1 LCERWNSWKLLFV
14 GLHSEKQLL
23 ADGYDALAALLN
35 EGPGLELRRRPAP
48 HEARDDAGYDAFW
61 EVAGDASSYI
71 GTFLVEAKGRV
82 TPRTVEHLRPML
94 RPARLHLMHE
104 PTVLILAPWI
114 SPRSR
119 ALIAEEGW
127 SYLDL
132 TGNALIR
139 MRRPALYVR
148 LVGSDTDPNP
158 RERSEVLLRG
168 TQIHAL
174 VRVLADVE
182 PPYRLADLTE
192 VTGLSKGYVSKA
204 LSSLHEQGLID
215 RPGSGPVT
223 GVDWPQLLR
232 ARAAEYQVL
241 RTNRSITYQ
250 ARRGL
255 DVLLRELPAA
265 PEVLVTGSYAAHR
278 IAPVAAPAQLVL
290 YVPDIDT
297 YAKRWEL
304 LTTSTGANVVLLEA
318 ASGSQLERP
327 RDVGGLRH
335 VGYSQLVMDLLSGNG
350 RLPEEGEAV
359 LQWMIDTPGWRLPDL
374 KALHQ

>member
-1 LCERWNSWKLLFV
+1 M
-14 GLHSEKQLL
+14 GLQAEKQLL
-23 ADGYDALAALLN
+23 ASGFDVLSALLR
-35 EGPGLELRRRPAP
+35 EGPGLELRLRPAP
-48 HEARDDAGYDAFW
+48 NDARVDAGYDAFW
-61 EVAGDASSYI
+61 EVMAEALSYYGI
-71 GTFLVEAKGRV
+71 FLVEAKARV
-82 TPRTVEHLRPML
+82 TPRVIEHLRPSL
-94 RPARLHLMHE
+94 TPARLSRMGE
-104 PTVLILAPWI
+104 PTVLILAPWL

-119 ALIAEEGW
+119 ELIAEEGW

-132 TGNALIR
+132 TGNTLIR
-139 MRRPALYVR
+139 MQRPALYVR
-148 LVGSDTDPNP
+148 LAGSDSDPHP

-192 VTGLSKGYVSKA
+192 VTGLSKGYLSKA

-223 GVDWPQLLR
+223 GVKWPELLR
-232 ARAAEYQVL
+232 ARADEYQVL
-241 RTNRSITYQ
+241 RSNRAVTYLS
-250 ARRGL
+250 RRGV
-255 DVLLRELPAA
+255 DPVLRDLHTT
-265 PEVLVTGSYAAHR
+265 PEALVTGSYAAQR
-278 IAPVAAPAQLVL
+278 IAPVAAPAQLLL

-304 LTTSTGANVVLLEA
+304 MPASTGANVVLLEA
-318 ASGSQLERP
+318 ASGSQLDRP
-327 RDVGGLRH
+327 RNVDGVGH

-359 LQWMIDTPGWRLPDL
+359 LDWMIDTPGWRLPDL
-374 KALHQ
+374 RTLRQ